1 MGVIIDSGSSAN
13 VIDQTL
19 WEELKKQHVKCVSKR
34 STKKLYAYG
43 ATRPLQ
49 VIGTFTA
56 DLSLANKCVSA
67 EFTVIQGRGEPLLG
81 RESAMKLGVLKLQ
94 VPGISVNSVVD
105 RNELIAKHQAV
116 FGGIGKLKDYQLKLH
131 IDTEVQPVAQPLRR
145 PAFSLR
151 EKIEKKLD
159 ELLHEDITERVDGPT
174 PWVNPVVVVPKPNG
188 EVRLCVDM
196 RCANKA
202 IIRERHPILTI
213 DEVLNDMQEG
223 SVFSELDL
231 KWGYHQI
238 ELSIY

>member
-1 MGVIIDSGSSAN
+1 MN
-13 VIDQTL
+13 
-19 WEELKKQHVKCVSKR
+19 
-34 STKKLYAYG
+34 
-43 ATRPLQ
+43 
-49 VIGTFTA
+49 
-56 DLSLANKCVSA
+56 SL
-67 EFTVIQGRGEPLLG
+67 E
-81 RESAMKLGVLKLQ
+81 
-94 VPGISVNSVVD
+94 
-105 RNELIAKHQAV
+105 

-159 ELLHEDITERVDGPT
+159 ELLHEDIIERVDAPT

-202 IIRERHPILTI
+202 IIWERHPIPTI

-223 SVFSELDL
+223 SVFSKLDL

-238 ELSIY
+238 EFSTESRAITTFATHKGLFRYKR